1 MRAAPARLGSSTP
14 APVAWQAGVVRCHS
28 HEEQARSCLHNVSLD
43 YIPDLSAYHSAPSP
57 SSPACER
64 PRHNVGAA
72 HHAAPCPTSHRA
84 QQRSSISGAIQC
96 MALCRT
102 CELRSRTCG
111 AHLTTL
117 GRLPVRSRG
126 LRGVFLGAWTHE
138 ALLALEA

>member
-102 CELRSRTCG
+102 YCRCALAVFAGSSWALGHTRLCLLWCG
-111 AHLTTL
+111 VKAAIGPQLD
-117 GRLPVRSRG
+117 
-126 LRGVFLGAWTHE
+126 
-138 ALLALEA
+138 